1 VAIRVSRFAGEFAQL
16 AEWTGESER
25 ELRDDKDYH
34 SPSREHW
41 LAWDGD
47 QLVGALH
54 PWRSPDGRHRLY
66 FDRCRADSYGALA
79 AVVAGECYTHA
90 DITDAQVLAE
100 LSAAGF
106 AEVRREHE
114 YLVPV
119 AQVHAPVPG
128 GLRLVTADKTELEPL
143 MMLDCAIR
151 ADIPGS
157 EGWEPDPV
165 WFREETYDSPFFDP
179 QTYLVAIDGDDYI
192 GLVRIWRALPGREL
206 QRLGCVGV
214 LAGYRRRGLARALIA
229 AAFMPLV
236 RRAVTHVNAEVDA
249 SNDASNALF
258 AGLGAAVVGSTI
270 ELRRS

>member
-1 VAIRVSRFAGEFAQL
+1 VAIRVSRFAGEFAKL

-25 ELRDDKDYH
+25 DLRDDEDYH

-41 LAWDGD
+41 LAWDGE

-66 FDRCRADSYGALA
+66 FDKCRTDSYGPLA

-90 DITDAQVLAE
+90 DITDAPVLAE
-100 LSAAGF
+100 LSKAGF

-119 AQVHAPVPG
+119 APLNAHATE

-165 WFREETYDSPFFDP
+165 WFREETYDSPFYDP
-179 QTYLVAIDGDDYI
+179 QTYLVALDGDDYI

-206 QRLGCVGV
+206 ERLGCVGV

-229 AAFMPLV
+229 AAFVPLV
-236 RRAVTHVNAEVDA
+236 RRAVTHVSAEVDA

-258 AGLGAAVVGSTI
+258 AGLGAAVVGGTI